1 MRIRVLKSF
10 SGYRVGQVF
19 DWGDGMAR
27 IYIARG
33 MAEAA
38 DQPAVERT
46 VIDRD
51 TEQAVIRPAVKRKPA
66 K

>member
-1 MRIRVLKSF
+1 MKVRILKSF

-33 MAEAA
+33 MAE
-38 DQPAVERT
+38 PVVEVERAT
-46 VIDRD
+46 VEPRA
-51 TEQAVIRPAVKRKPA
+51 ERAVVQTAVKRKQP

>member
-1 MRIRVLKSF
+1 
-10 SGYRVGQVF
+10 
-19 DWGDGMAR
+19 MAR

>member
-10 SGYRVGQVF
+10 AGYRVGQVF

-33 MAEAA
+33 MAE
-38 DQPAVERT
+38 PVERG